1 MKFILQVKD
10 PETQE
15 ILSEKEYAS
24 LRKIYLDF
32 NGAHTYCTVHKNVMY
47 KLKNTKQ
54 GKKYTQTAFDNKYN
68 IICLD
73 QP

>member
-10 PETQE
+10 PETQN
-15 ILSEKEYAS
+15 ILSEVEYDS
-24 LRKIYLDF
+24 IRKIFLHF

-54 GKKYTQTAFDNKYN
+54 GKK
-68 IICLD
+68 
-73 QP
+73 

>member
-15 ILSEKEYAS
+15 ILSEKEYDS
-24 LRKIYLDF
+24 IRKIYLDF

-47 KLKNTKQ
+47 KLNNIKQ
-54 GKKYTQTAFDNKYN
+54 GKKYTQKSFDKKYN
-68 IICLD
+68 IISLE
-73 QP
+73 Q

>member
-15 ILSEKEYAS
+15 ILSEKEYDS
-24 LRKIYLDF
+24 IRKIYLDF

-47 KLKNTKQ
+47 KLNNIKQSGGNWTK
-54 GKKYTQTAFDNKYN
+54 
-68 IICLD
+68 
-73 QP
+73 